1 MYIFIWLCQV
11 LLAAPRIFSCN
22 MKTLR
27 IIACGIH
34 IPDQGS
40 NPGPLH
46 WEHGVL
52 ATGPLGQSLTRIF
65 DWGMN
70 TRAGRDPFV
79 YMCVLVAQSCLS
91 LCDPMDCSP
100 TGFSVHGILQ
110 ARILEWVAI
119 PFSRGSSWPR
129 DQTLVS
135 CVAGRFFTTWAFLIN
150 KYLLIIYYLPE
161 LGAEDL
167 SVAKRS

>member
-1 MYIFIWLCQV
+1 MLGLSWGTQDLCCSIQD
-11 LLAAPRIFSCN
+11 LLVV
-22 MKTLR
+22 
-27 IIACGIH
+27 ACGILF
-34 IPDQGS
+34 PDKGL
-40 NPGPLH
+40 NPCPLH

-65 DWGMN
+65 DWGVN
-70 TRAGRDPFV
+70 TRAGRDPFI

-135 CVAGRFFTTWAFLIN
+135 CIAGRFFTTWAFLIN

-167 SVAKRS
+167 SAAKRS

>member
-1 MYIFIWLCQV
+1 MQ
-11 LLAAPRIFSCN
+11 
-22 MKTLR
+22 TLS

-34 IPDQGS
+34 FPDQGS

-65 DWGMN
+65 DWGVN
-70 TRAGRDPFV
+70 TRAGRDPFI

-91 LCDPMDCSP
+91 LCDPMYCSP

-135 CVAGRFFTTWAFLIN
+135 CIAGRFFTTWAFLIN

-167 SVAKRS
+167 SAAKRS